1 MSAGERGC
9 TVLWNSKSLSRAGGR
24 AGRLMR
30 GKPGD
35 ARLSQRIKNFCIS
48 FLMSQS

>member
-9 TVLWNSKSLSRAGGR
+9 TVLWNCKSLSRAGGK
-24 AGRLMR
+24 AERLMT

-35 ARLSQRIKNFCIS
+35 ARLSQRIKNFTYH
-48 FLMSQS
+48 F

>member
-1 MSAGERGC
+1 MLVREPALYCGI
-9 TVLWNSKSLSRAGGR
+9 KSLSRAGGR

-35 ARLSQRIKNFCIS
+35 ARLSQRIKNFYIS
-48 FLMSQS
+48 FLMSQI